1 MSASK
6 KKQFMKTEFRIAV
19 ACAVATFLCFLAG
32 CATKPARNKEHVFFP
47 PPPDEPKIQFLTG
60 FGSESDLDEGSKF
73 TSFVI
78 GTEKVTR
85 PIWKPYGIA
94 VTKGIV
100 YVCDTQAA
108 NLGIVDLNRR
118 KIHYIRP
125 GGREAMQTP
134 INVAVDAAGNRYVT
148 DTKRG
153 QVLIYNK
160 EDQRVGELGK
170 QGEMKP
176 CGIFVAGD
184 RLYVTDLLSHSVRVY
199 SVAGRQLLLTV
210 PRDPKDEKSKLHS
223 PTNISVDKDG
233 RIYVSDTGGFTTKLY
248 DAEGNHIRTVGE
260 LGLNLGSFAL
270 PKGIAVDRERRMYVV
285 DAATA
290 VVQIFDDAGRLL
302 MFFGEP
308 KSSGPAGLYLPAGIA
323 VDYENLTLFQKYVA
337 PGFKLEHLIF
347 VTNQAGSQ
355 KVSVYGFVRKA

>member
-1 MSASK
+1 
-6 KKQFMKTEFRIAV
+6 MKTNTQKLPAFGTLALVLI
-19 ACAVATFLCFLAG
+19 LAG
-32 CATKPARNKEHVFFP
+32 CATKPLQKGEYTFFP
-47 PPPDEPKIQFLTG
+47 LPPDEPKVQFLTA
-60 FGSESDLDEGSKF
+60 FGSETDLGEPSKF
-73 TSFVI
+73 SDFVV

-94 VTKGIV
+94 VTKGTV

-108 NLGIVDLNRR
+108 NLGVVDLTKR

-134 INVAVDAAGNRYVT
+134 INVAVDGAGNRYVT
-148 DTKRG
+148 DTKRD

-160 EDQRVGELGK
+160 DDQRIGEIGK

-176 CGIFVAGD
+176 CGIFVAGEKIF
-184 RLYVTDLLSHSVRVY
+184 VTDLASHSVRVY
-199 SVAGRQLLLTV
+199 AVAGRQLLLTV

-223 PTNISVDKDG
+223 PTNITVDKDG
-233 RIYVSDTGGFTTKLY
+233 RMYVSDTGGFTTKLF
-248 DAEGNHIRTVGE
+248 DAEGNHIRTVGQ
-260 LGLNLGSFAL
+260 LGLNAGSFTL

-290 VVQIFDDAGRLL
+290 VVQMFDDEGRLL

-308 KSSGPAGLYLPAGIA
+308 KSSGPGGLYLPAGIA
-323 VDYENLTLFQKYVA
+323 VDYENLSLFQKYVA
-337 PGFKLEHLIF
+337 LGFKLEHLIF
-347 VTNQAGSQ
+347 VTNQAGLQ
-355 KVSVYGFVRKA
+355 KVSVYGFVRKG

>member
-1 MSASK
+1 
-6 KKQFMKTEFRIAV
+6 MKLRNEIG
-19 ACAVATFLCFLAG
+19 CALAALLCFAG
-32 CATKPARNKEHVFFP
+32 CATKTGPRSEHIFFP
-47 PPPDEPKIQFLTG
+47 PPPDEARIQFLTA
-60 FGSESDLDEGSKF
+60 FGSESDLGEGSKF
-73 TSFVI
+73 TDFVV

-85 PIWKPYGIA
+85 PIWKPYGVA
-94 VTKGIV
+94 VTKGAV

-108 NLGIVDLNRR
+108 NLGIVDLVKH
-118 KIHYIRP
+118 KIQYIRP

-134 INVAVDAAGNRYVT
+134 INVAVDSAGNRYVT
-148 DTKRG
+148 DTGRG

-160 EDQRVGELGK
+160 DGQRIGEIGK

-176 CGIFVAGD
+176 CGIFARGD

-210 PRDPKDEKSKLHS
+210 PRDAKDEKSKLHS

-233 RIYVSDTGGFTTKLY
+233 RMYVSDTGGFTTKLF

-260 LGLNLGSFAL
+260 LGLNVGSFAL
-270 PKGIAVDRERRMYVV
+270 PKGIAVDREHRMYVV

-290 VVQIFDDAGRLL
+290 VVQMFDDQGRLL
-302 MFFGEP
+302 MYFGEP

-323 VDYENLTLFQKYVA
+323 VDYENVSLFQRHVA

-355 KVSVYGFVRKA
+355 KVSVYGFVRKG